1 MRARQKIR
9 KEEVMQKKTGTQ
21 IRSILFVI
29 LACLLCV
36 GSSQAQDYPKG
47 PVQLVVPYS
56 PGGLTDI
63 FWRSISD
70 SLANN
75 IKGTIVIVNKPGGG
89 GVVGTSF
96 VVNSKP
102 DGYTLVNISPE
113 AVSIAPAFTPDIPY
127 NSEKDITYIAKASV
141 VGFGFAVRNE
151 SPFKTLEDLVAFAKA
166 NPRKL
171 KTAGM
176 GIVGTPHMILGVF
189 NRDANVEITYVPF
202 DGGGEV
208 TTNLLGGHTDFAVAS
223 LPPIKSH
230 VLSGK
235 IRLLAVCSPKRLPSL
250 PEIPTLAEKG
260 YQKSSF
266 ATDLGLGGPKGLAPA
281 IVSTW
286 EEALEKTL
294 KDPKV
299 IAIIEKIEGVV
310 IDFKSG
316 EDYKKKLMAD
326 YAMFREIVPTL
337 PVKK

>member
-1 MRARQKIR
+1 
-9 KEEVMQKKTGTQ
+9 MQKKTGKGTCF
-21 IRSILFVI
+21 ILFAT
-29 LACLLCV
+29 LACLLWV

-47 PVQLVVPYS
+47 PVQIVIPYG

-63 FWRSISD
+63 FWRTISD
-70 SLANN
+70 SLAKN
-75 IKGTIVIVNKPGGG
+75 INGTIAFVNKPGGG

-102 DGYTLVNISPE
+102 DGYTLVNVSPE

-127 NSEKDITYIAKASV
+127 DSDKDLTYIAKASV

-151 SPFKTLEDLVAFAKA
+151 SPFKTLEELIAFAKS

-171 KTAGM
+171 KAAGM

-189 NRDANVEITYVPF
+189 NRDAKVEITYIPF

-223 LPPIKSH
+223 LPPIKAH

-235 IRLLAVCSPKRLPSL
+235 VRLLAVCSPKRFPNF
-250 PEIPTLAEKG
+250 PDIQTLAEKG
-260 YQKSSF
+260 YKKSSF
-266 ATDLGLGGPKGLAPA
+266 ATALGLGGPKGLAPA
-281 IVSTW
+281 IVRRW
-286 EEALEKTL
+286 EEAIDKTL
-294 KDPKV
+294 KDPSV
-299 IAIIEKIEGVV
+299 IATIEKIEGVAV
-310 IDFKSG
+310 DFKRG
-316 EDYKKKLMAD
+316 EDYKEELMAD
-326 YAMFREIVPTL
+326 LAMFKEIVPTL